1 MKSNT
6 LRRLAVIVV
15 LFTFLA
21 PTFQSQAA
29 PPVQTSSPEIRAL
42 ELLAELTP
50 EERVG
55 QLFLVTF
62 QGTNA
67 DAETQ
72 IHDLITNHYLG
83 GVVLSAENNN
93 FTEAGQTISDAW
105 ILTNQLQNIRF
116 SSTQEDHVIPI
127 SGETFLPSYIPL
139 FIGLSQE
146 GDGPPND
153 EIFNGLTP
161 MPSQLSIGAT
171 WNPELAKQVGNFT
184 GQELASIGINLLFGP
199 SLDVSETPNPGGEGD
214 LDVRVY
220 GGDPYWVGEMA
231 KAYIEGVHEGASNHI
246 AVVGTHFPGLGSA
259 DRLPDYE
266 VATVRKSL
274 EQLQQIEL
282 APFFTVTGN
291 AADETSRLDALQV
304 SHIRYQGLQG
314 NIRSTTRPISFDQPA
329 LGLLMDL
336 SPFATWRDGGGVII
350 SDDLGSRA
358 VRRFHDPTEETFNA
372 RRLALDAFLAG
383 NDMLYVNNFV
393 AGGDPDTYTTITRT
407 LEFFAQRYRDD
418 PVFAQRV
425 DESVLRILTLKY
437 RMYGFFTLNLVL
449 PTGNLDA
456 LDTVESRQITSEV
469 AQRGATLISPPL
481 SEIDNVLPNAPGF
494 NDRIVFVT
502 DSFPVQQCT
511 ECPVQEAL
519 AIDAL
524 EQSVI
529 NLFGPGA
536 EGLISQANLNSYSF
550 EQLTLMLDSEDETG
564 LVERNLSRAHWIIF
578 TTLDVDA
585 DRAESLALQ
594 RFLAERHDL
603 TSGKN
608 IVVFAA
614 NAPYYLDAT
623 DISKLTV
630 FFGLYGK
637 TAPFMDVAAR
647 LLFREIASPEGAL
660 PVSVP
665 GIGYELISATSPNPE
680 NAIPLTLDSPESG
693 ENTPSPEIPSELEY
707 RIGDSIPLKV
717 GVILDHNNNPVPDNT
732 PIQIIASI
740 NGQDFPSI
748 DLMSVDGTAF
758 ASYEFEQ
765 SGTVRLRAIS
775 GAASS
780 EELVFD
786 IPAEDSPEPTP
797 TELPTQTP
805 IPSLTPTIPPPTPT
819 PMPEPDIEPQS
830 TGLRDWGIAL
840 LIIAAVSWGAARVG
854 TLIGRVRRGVRW
866 GLVSAIAGL
875 LTYTY
880 GALSLPGS
888 EWAMQTP
895 QHWGLLLGTFVGS
908 LLGWGISAIFTDQ
921 GR

>member
-1 MKSNT
+1 MKSNIIK
-6 LRRLAVIVV
+6 RLLVIVV
-15 LFTFLA
+15 LFTFLSPA
-21 PTFQSQAA
+21 LHGQAA
-29 PPVQTSSPEIRAL
+29 SPFQDSSPEARAL
-42 ELLAELTP
+42 DLFEELTP

-67 DAETQ
+67 DIDTQ

-83 GVVLSAENNN
+83 GVILSAENDN
-93 FTEAGQTISDAW
+93 FTESGQTISDAW

-116 SSTQEDHVIPI
+116 SSSQEDHIIPI
-127 SGETFLPSYIPL
+127 SGESFQPEYIPL

-161 MPSQLSIGAT
+161 MPSQLAIGAT
-171 WNPELAKQVGNFT
+171 WNPDLARQVGLVT

-199 SLDVSETPNPGGEGD
+199 SLDVSDSPNPGGEGD
-214 LDVRVY
+214 LNVRVY

-231 KAYIEGVHEGASNHI
+231 EAYIDGVHEGASNHI
-246 AVVGTHFPGLGSA
+246 AVVGTHFPGLGNA

-291 AADETSRLDALQV
+291 ATSESTRLDALLV

-329 LGLLMDL
+329 LSLLMEL
-336 SPFATWRDGGGVII
+336 APLAAWRESGGVII

-358 VRRFHDPTEETFNA
+358 VRRFHDPTETTFNA

-383 NDMLYVNNFV
+383 NDMLYLNNFV
-393 AGGDPDTYTTITRT
+393 GGGNPDSYTTILRT

-425 DESVLRILTLKY
+425 DESVLRILTLKF

-449 PTGNLDA
+449 PTGNLDE
-456 LDTVESRQITSEV
+456 LDTAESRQITSEV
-469 AQRGATLISPPL
+469 AQRGATLISPSL
-481 SEIDNVLPNAPGF
+481 SDIDTVLPNAPGF

-502 DSFPVQQCT
+502 DTYTVSQCS
-511 ECPVQEAL
+511 ECQPQEVL
-519 AIDAL
+519 DTNAL
-524 EQSVI
+524 EQSII
-529 NLFGPGA
+529 NLYGPGA

-550 EQLTLMLDSEDETG
+550 EQLAQMLDGVDETG
-564 LVERNLSRAHWIIF
+564 LVERNINRAHWVVF
-578 TTLDVDA
+578 SMLNVDA
-585 DRAESLALQ
+585 DRPESLALQ
-594 RFLAERHDL
+594 RFLAERPDL
-603 TSGKN
+603 SRGKY

-623 DISKLTV
+623 DISKLTA
-630 FFGLYGK
+630 FYGLFGK

-647 LLFREIASPEGAL
+647 LLFKEITAPEGAL

-680 NAIPLTLDSPESG
+680 QVIPFVLDLPE
-693 ENTPSPEIPSELEY
+693 PSEGTPTSEAVPEY

-717 GVILDHNNNPVPDNT
+717 GVILDFNNNPVPDNT
-732 PIQIIASI
+732 PIQLIISI
-740 NGQDFPSI
+740 DGQEFPSI
-748 DLMSVDGTAF
+748 DLMTSDGIATTN
-758 ASYEFEQ
+758 YEFEQ
-765 SGTVRLRAIS
+765 AGGISIHAIS

-780 EELVFD
+780 EALIFD
-786 IPAEDSPEPTP
+786 IPAEETQEPTP
-797 TELPTQTP
+797 TELPTETP
-805 IPSLTPTIPPPTPT
+805 IPTPIPTIPPPTPT
-819 PMPEPDIEPQS
+819 PMPEPEVVPQS

-840 LIIAAVSWGAARVG
+840 AIITIVAWGASRTGA
-854 TLIGRVRRGVRW
+854 LMGRVRRGVRW
-866 GLVSAIAGL
+866 ALVSAISGL
-875 LTYTY
+875 IVYTY
-880 GALSLPGS
+880 GTLSLPGS

-895 QHWGLLLGTFVGS
+895 QHWGLLVGTFIGS
-908 LLGWGISAIFTDQ
+908 LLGWGLSVLFTDQ
-921 GR
+921 SK